1 MKKIKANNYVKQLQN
16 GTAQEQTQ
24 RVYDLIYSGEGY
36 NPIYS
41 VEGYDIERLSLTLK
55 YTYNQLMPILKKLKN
70 LGVVYVTNKDASFDV
85 PRYAIETRPEVIL
98 SVRKKIHG
106 IKVQKWIDKG
116 IKLGIDFDIKGL

>member
-1 MKKIKANNYVKQLQN
+1 MKEIKAQGYVKQLQN

-24 RVYDLIYSGEGY
+24 RVYDLIYS
-36 NPIYS
+36 
-41 VEGYDIERLSLTLK
+41 VEGYDIQRLSLTLK

-98 SVRKKIHG
+98 AGRKKIHG

-116 IKLGIDFDIKGL
+116 VKLGIDFEIKGL